1 MSRDKMDKH
10 LKGQR
15 VKMAL
20 RLSRNEQTSLF
31 LSQRSLFTLN
41 SKISRNDYG
50 GLRSNKQFVSETGNH
65 ISKLNS
71 NYILGSYWYPN
82 EIQLEGLAY
91 SAVIYS
97 LLL

>member
-1 MSRDKMDKH
+1 MDKH
-10 LKGQR
+10 VKRQR

-31 LSQRSLFTLN
+31 FLGQRPLFTLN

-50 GLRSNKQFVSETGNH
+50 GLCSNKQFVSETGNH

-71 NYILGSYWYPN
+71 NYGLGC
-82 EIQLEGLAY
+82 ERRAF
-91 SAVIYS
+91 VRT
-97 LLL
+97 